1 MKAPFIKLFVK
12 DFAFD
17 ISGMTDAEVG
27 RMMKAFIES
36 YRSGNIPES
45 FAKYSIFSALTL
57 ANANYS
63 TTCERNK
70 QNRVKS
76 MGYNDQSSTT
86 GQPLV
91 NQSSTTLV
99 NQNQNQNQ
107 NIEEDKKKEKTNK
120 KETASHSLADSDFE
134 KFWNSY
140 SPIHTA
146 KGNKQKARQQLD
158 RIVSSKKTNFAEI
171 MAGLE
176 RYMNHCKET
185 NCYTKTVNTWLNQFG
200 WSDEIEPTFAPAP
213 VLTDAERFDLW
224 VSDYKR
230 FGIWDKP
237 LPRPDS
243 EMARGK
249 YTTEQAA
256 IARKHGYLN
265 EVLI

>member
-27 RMMKAFIES
+27 RMMKAFIEA

-107 NIEEDKKKEKTNK
+107 NQNIEEDKKKEKTNK
-120 KETASHSLADSDFE
+120 LLYLH
-134 KFWNSY
+134 
-140 SPIHTA
+140 
-146 KGNKQKARQQLD
+146 NKTML
-158 RIVSSKKTNFAEI
+158 
-171 MAGLE
+171 
-176 RYMNHCKET
+176 
-185 NCYTKTVNTWLNQFG
+185 
-200 WSDEIEPTFAPAP
+200 
-213 VLTDAERFDLW
+213 
-224 VSDYKR
+224 
-230 FGIWDKP
+230 
-237 LPRPDS
+237 
-243 EMARGK
+243 
-249 YTTEQAA
+249 
-256 IARKHGYLN
+256 
-265 EVLI
+265 